1 MENST
6 NIESIVKE
14 FEQKREI
21 YVDFGKKLSE
31 FFRNEL
37 KKANIDDAII
47 KDRAKGVDE
56 FSKKIVR
63 PGKKYIDPLKQIT
76 DLTGVRIIVYY
87 TDLIKTVEEI
97 IKREFEID
105 PENSIDKS
113 TTYKPNTF
121 GYLSMHKIISLN
133 AIKQEQSEW
142 KDFVGLKAEIQ
153 IRTSL
158 QDAWATVSR
167 ALQYN
172 QEDDVPDILKRKLF
186 RLAGLFELCDEQF
199 LFIKDETHRHLNEL
213 NEQIE
218 AGNTKEIKI
227 DFLSILQF
235 LSSSTMMRE
244 AIGIATRYR
253 IVGNQEI
260 LEHYNRAD
268 CSLVTEECLRL
279 GIKKIEQLEE
289 VLRKTIS
296 GNEEFLKLVSHGR
309 VWKSSNAFILFLL
322 IIKSFPDQFEP
333 NYLVKQYG
341 WEYLIAKAIT
351 DISKEM
357 KTKYNYITS

>member
-1 MENST
+1 MENSA
-6 NIESIVKE
+6 NIDNIVKE
-14 FEQKREI
+14 FEYKRQTYI
-21 YVDFGKKLSE
+21 DFGKKLSE
-31 FFRNEL
+31 FLKLEL
-37 KKANIDDAII
+37 KKVGIDDAII

-63 PGKKYIDPLKQIT
+63 PGKKYSDPLSQIT

-133 AIKQEQSEW
+133 TIKQKQEEW
-142 KDFVGLKAEIQ
+142 KKFIGLKAEIQ

-199 LFIKDETHRHLNEL
+199 LFIKDETSRRLNEL
-213 NEQIE
+213 KQKIE
-218 AGNTKEIKI
+218 AGNTKEIEI

-244 AIGIATRYR
+244 AIGIANTYR
-253 IVGNQEI
+253 ILGNQEI

-268 CSLVTEECLRL
+268 CSIVTEECSRL

-289 VLRKTIS
+289 ILRKTVS
-296 GNEEFLKLVSHGR
+296 SNEEFLKLISKGR
-309 VWKSSNAFILFLL
+309 VWKASNAFILFLL
-322 IIKSFPDQFEP
+322 IIKSFPDKFEP
-333 NYLVKQYG
+333 NYLVKEYG
-341 WEYLIAKAIT
+341 WDYTVAKAVT
-351 DISKEM
+351 DVSKQM
-357 KTKYNYITS
+357 RNKYNS